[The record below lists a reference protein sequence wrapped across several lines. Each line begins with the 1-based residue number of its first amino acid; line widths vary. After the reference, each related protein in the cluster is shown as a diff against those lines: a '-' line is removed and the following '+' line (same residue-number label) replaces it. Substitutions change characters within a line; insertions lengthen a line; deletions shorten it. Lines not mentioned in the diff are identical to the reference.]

1 MIKWI
6 VLSSGWNGGV
16 TEVGNFFGSLSNYG
30 TLSERAGVHD
40 FKISTFKLPP
50 LPGSP
55 QQSPVF
61 QRVGSQ
67 PAVRKHAAFAKTL
80 ICGGAPY
87 CIRACIIDEASA
99 IGSSSSSLEYLSVA
113 TATTEPALIAFH

>member
-1 MIKWI
+1 
-6 VLSSGWNGGV
+6 
-16 TEVGNFFGSLSNYG
+16 
-30 TLSERAGVHD
+30 
-40 FKISTFKLPP
+40 
-50 LPGSP
+50 
-55 QQSPVF
+55 VF
-61 QRVGSQ
+61 QWVGSQ

-80 ICGGAPY
+80 ICGAPY